1 MSDVMFNDAAALQ
14 SELLR
19 RIAIGALGLSLLIA
33 LHQYGS
39 TLITCFNMSPD
50 PTACSV
56 PEVTLPHTDTEGPD
70 TPGQVPSSSQFF
82 MTKITSASSITPCSD
97 RDVKYTVR

>member
-1 MSDVMFNDAAALQ
+1 MSDVIFFDAAPRQ

-33 LHQYGS
+33 LHQFGS
-39 TLITCFNMSPD
+39 TLITCFNTAPD

-56 PEVTLPHTDTEGPD
+56 PEVALPHTDIEGRD
-70 TPGQVPSSSQFF
+70 TPDQSSGISQLF
-82 MTKITSASSITPCSD
+82 MTKTASATSVTPCSD
-97 RDVKYTVR
+97 PNVKFSVR